1 MAGSLWD
8 RFKMGEAGDSEE
20 QGAGEAESGR
30 RRREWER
37 LGAADADR
45 PGPGE
50 EGKWYKSKKF
60 TRKKT
65 GSKEEKAGAGKVLPS

>member
-1 MAGSLWD
+1 
-8 RFKMGEAGDSEE
+8 MGEAGDSEE

-50 EGKWYKSKKF
+50 EGKW
-60 TRKKT
+60 
-65 GSKEEKAGAGKVLPS
+65 

>member
-1 MAGSLWD
+1 
-8 RFKMGEAGDSEE
+8 MGEAGDSEE

-37 LGAADADR
+37 LGAADAAR

-50 EGKWYKSKKF
+50 EGKW
-60 TRKKT
+60 
-65 GSKEEKAGAGKVLPS
+65 

>member
-1 MAGSLWD
+1 
-8 RFKMGEAGDSEE
+8 MGEAGDSEE

-45 PGPGE
+45 PCPEE
-50 EGKWYKSKKF
+50 EGEVVEKQKVYK
-60 TRKKT
+60 
-65 GSKEEKAGAGKVLPS
+65 EKNRV

>member
-1 MAGSLWD
+1 
-8 RFKMGEAGDSEE
+8 MGEAGDSEE

-45 PGPGE
+45 PALGRRGSGRKAKSVQ
-50 EGKWYKSKKF
+50 GKKQGLK
-60 TRKKT
+60 RKKQEQERLRREDNT
-65 GSKEEKAGAGKVLPS
+65 GPSDNF